1 MVKSIDVMKKITGRS
16 PKGYTAPG
24 WQVSKELLP
33 MLEQYGLEYD
43 HSLMHHDTQPYVIRT
58 FYRPRASHSSFLLY
72 LILIINKVLGT
83 I

>member
-1 MVKSIDVMKKITGRS
+1 
-16 PKGYTAPG
+16 
-24 WQVSKELLP
+24 